1 MAKID
6 TTEKLIGSLSEVFY
20 KEYCDQNGWAYVSLE
35 QIHERGIKNGIL
47 KFRKGFDRVYVKIP
61 KEIIPEIE
69 EISKPTNNK
78 YDPSYVYDFLA
89 CKVGNTKRFNYT
101 LEYKK
106 KYHFV
111 WVEVKTGYSE
121 LTPNQVQ
128 TLKKISL
135 RLFRFRIPFPLTHPD
150 DVDIYKDEVNSKYLR
165 DHCLDEN
172 GVQVYPR
179 RIRD

>member
-6 TTEKLIGSLSEVFY
+6 PTEKLIGSLSEVYY
-20 KEYCDQNGWAYVSLE
+20 KEYCDQNGWAYISLE

-69 EISKPTNNK
+69 EISKPANNK

-89 CKVGNTKRFNYT
+89 CNVGKKKRFNYT

-111 WVEVKTGYSE
+111 WVEVKTGNSE
-121 LTPNQVQ
+121 LTSNQIQ

-135 RLFRFRIPFPLTHPD
+135 RLFRFRIPYPLTHPN

-165 DHCLDEN
+165 EHNLDEN
-172 GVQVYPR
+172 GLQIPQKS
-179 RIRD
+179 IR